1 MVDNADDP
9 AARAQTPGTA
19 GPDYADRLV
28 RRSTAS
34 WKRLLQVQAPYQA
47 HVRRLDL
54 GRAIDV
60 GCGLGR
66 NLVSLAPG
74 SVGVDHNPHSVAYAR
89 ELGLDA
95 YTDDEFFARED
106 LAVPEAYDGML
117 AAHLIEHL
125 DPDAALAILVPYVRL
140 LRPGGRVAFITPQ
153 ERGFA
158 SDATHV
164 RFSDTEVLVDVAHDL
179 GLDVRRSYSF
189 PLPRW
194 AGPAFTYNEF
204 VVLAQKPWQDP
215 VRA

>member
-1 MVDNADDP
+1 MTDLSDDP
-9 AARAQTPGTA
+9 GREAPTPSTA
-19 GPDYADRLV
+19 GEEYANRLV
-28 RRSTAS
+28 RHSTAP
-34 WKRLLQVQAPYQA
+34 WKRLLQVQAPYQN
-47 HVRRLDL
+47 HVKRLDL

-66 NLVSLAPG
+66 NLGSLAPG

-95 YTDDEFFARED
+95 YTDGEFFARED
-106 LAVPEAYDGML
+106 LAVPGAYDGLL

-125 DPDAALAILVPYVRL
+125 DPRAALDVLAPYVEL
-140 LRPGGRVAFITPQ
+140 LHPGGRVAFITPQ

-164 RFSDTEVLVDVAHDL
+164 RFSDFDVLGEVAEDL
-179 GLDVRRSYSF
+179 GLDVIRSYSF

-194 AGPAFTYNEF
+194 TGRVFTYNEF
-204 VVLAQKPWQDP
+204 VLLARKPGTA
-215 VRA
+215 VVA